1 MVSIERMMQYLQ
13 KERKGSIYITEQGC
27 DFVNHF
33 QEMITRER
41 VVIRDE
47 KKIIPPGMELQLIN
61 ESSINAIS
69 TKIDDESVITT
80 ILSISYKYKI
90 LCASKG

>member
-13 KERKGSIYITEQGC
+13 KERKGSLYITEQGC

-47 KKIIPPGMELQLIN
+47 KKSFHRGWN
-61 ESSINAIS
+61 CN
-69 TKIDDESVITT
+69 
-80 ILSISYKYKI
+80 
-90 LCASKG
+90 

>member
-1 MVSIERMMQYLQ
+1 MLNGIYRKNDAIST
-13 KERKGSIYITEQGC
+13 KRKGSIYITEQGC

-41 VVIRDE
+41 VVIRGE

-69 TKIDDESVITT
+69 TKIDDEYCIFV
-80 ILSISYKYKI
+80 YKGT
-90 LCASKG
+90 ARNVQS